1 MAKRSGE
8 GRVRAVTAFATTG
21 LREAGE
27 PDPWMDA
34 EAQAEA
40 VLRRPGLLPEEFWKA
55 RPVFGHIRQAAHS
68 RVCSGDVLFWAVMA
82 RTSGMLSHRIRAE
95 TGVGNRAS
103 LNIFASPVGA
113 PGAGKSSS
121 AGLARKLMPAPDDG
135 FPDGMPLGTG
145 EGIAEAFMGE
155 VEEETGAVHERGPHK
170 GDPVTARVRKQV
182 RHNIYFYVDEG
193 SVLSKLGER
202 SASTLYET
210 LRSAAF
216 GEGIGQTNATADRIR
231 RVQEETYSMGLL
243 IGYQPATV
251 GHLMAD
257 ASAGTPQRFFWCW
270 AADPSIP
277 DDPPPW
283 PGQITDHPG
292 MLRPFDQ
299 VDIEFPD
306 DIKKQLRAE
315 KLARGRGEVEAL
327 LLDGHASLMKIKAAS
342 MFALFD
348 GRFAVAGEDWEL
360 AEMAW
365 ESSCLVRDALIAQAE
380 REAQAAKEQQESA
393 AVLLALRTH
402 DAKTTADLAV
412 ERLALQV
419 LKRASVPEGITIGAL
434 RKAVNSRDRPL
445 VDKSVAFAEARG
457 WVAVDGDG
465 RIYASAA
472 KAA

>member
-1 MAKRSGE
+1 MAQRPGE
-8 GRVRAVTAFATTG
+8 GWVQPVKVVANNG
-21 LREAGE
+21 LHEAGM
-27 PDPWMDA
+27 PDPWSKV
-34 EAQAEA
+34 EEEQQAA
-40 VLRRPGLLPEEFWKA
+40 LRRPGLLPEEFWNA
-55 RPVFGHIRQAAHS
+55 RPVFTQIRQAAHS
-68 RVCSGDVLFWAVMA
+68 RVCSGDVLFWACMA

-103 LNIFASPVGA
+103 LNIFAAPVGP

-121 AGLARKLMPAPDDG
+121 AGLARKLMPAPDDN

-155 VEEETGAVHERGPHK
+155 VEEDTGVLSKK
-170 GDPVTARVRKQV
+170 GELVMAKVRKQV
-182 RHNIYFYVDEG
+182 RNNIYFYVDEG

-257 ASAGTPQRFFWCW
+257 AGAGTPQRFFWCW
-270 AADPSIP
+270 ATDPSIP
-277 DDPPPW
+277 DEPPPW
-283 PGQITDHPG
+283 PGQILDHPG
-292 MLRPFDQ
+292 MLRPLAEKN
-299 VDIEFPD
+299 VEFPD

-315 KLARGRGEVEAL
+315 KLARGRGEIEASL
-327 LLDGHASLMKIKAAS
+327 HDGHASLMKIKAAS

-348 GRFAVAGEDWEL
+348 NRYAVTDEDWEL
-360 AEMAW
+360 AEIVW

-380 REAQAAKEQQESA
+380 REAQAAKEQQENA
-393 AVLLALRTH
+393 AVSLALRTH
-402 DAKTTADLAV
+402 EAKTTADLAV

-419 LKRASVPEGITIGAL
+419 LKRAGAPEGITIGAL

-445 VDKSVAFAEARG
+445 VDKAVAFAEARG
-457 WVAVDGDG
+457 WVVMDSNG

>member
-1 MAKRSGE
+1 
-8 GRVRAVTAFATTG
+8 VRPVKVVTNNG
-21 LREAGE
+21 LHEAGV
-27 PDPWMDA
+27 PDPWSEA
-34 EAQAEA
+34 EQEQQAA
-40 VLRRPGLLPEEFWKA
+40 LRRPGLLPEEFWNA
-55 RPVFGHIRQAAHS
+55 RPVFTHIRQAAHS

-103 LNIFASPVGA
+103 LNIFASPVGP

-121 AGLARKLMPAPDDG
+121 AGLARKVMPAPDDS

-145 EGIAEAFMGE
+145 EGVAEAFMGE
-155 VEEETGAVHERGPHK
+155 VEEETGAFHERGPKK
-170 GDPVTARVRKQV
+170 GDPVTVKVRKQV

-216 GEGIGQTNATADRIR
+216 GEGIGQTNATAERIR

-257 ASAGTPQRFFWCW
+257 AGAGTPQRFFWCW
-270 AADPSIP
+270 ATDPSIP

-292 MLRPFDQ
+292 MLRPLGDK
-299 VDIEFPD
+299 DIEFPD
-306 DIKKQLRAE
+306 NIKKRLRAE
-315 KLARGRGEVEAL
+315 KLARGRGEIEASL
-327 LLDGHASLMKIKAAS
+327 HDGHASLMKIKAAS

-348 GRFAVAGEDWEL
+348 DRFAVTDEDWEL
-360 AEMAW
+360 AEMVW

-393 AVLLALRTH
+393 AVSLALRTH

-419 LKRASVPEGITIGAL
+419 LKRTSAPEGITIGAL

-445 VDKSVAFAEARG
+445 VDKAVAFAEARG
-457 WVAVDGDG
+457 WVAMDGDG
-465 RIYASAA
+465 RIYASAV